1 MIAIY
6 ISLSYCQVSFNHKA
20 TYDQVEPAM
29 YIRFHHFVKIGLEI
43 YNLYKRFFDRNEK

>member
-1 MIAIY
+1 MIAID
-6 ISLSYCQVSFNHKA
+6 ISLSYCQVSFNHQA

-43 YNLYKRFFDRNEK
+43 CTLYTEIF